1 MQDTNGHALIIGAG
15 IGGLTLAIALQREG
29 FQVSVFEKADEL
41 GDVGAGLTLAKN
53 ANLAYLHLGL
63 NEAITSFS
71 HIPNYGAIKDYNTGE
86 ELRRTKALRV
96 PVSKTAGSTDENQI
110 FSVRQVHRADMH
122 NLLVNEVRRVD
133 HQAIHLS
140 HTFTSLDQDG
150 ATVTAH
156 FDNGA
161 SATGDF
167 LIGCDGIRSTVRQ
180 TLFGQDEP
188 EFLNFVAW
196 RGLVPTKRLPE
207 GLIHPDTGMFEG
219 KHKSFVRYKLRQGE
233 LVNYVAFARREEWTE
248 DGWTVPSTVQE
259 VMAEFA
265 DATEEITIIIENTP
279 PEKCF
284 KWGLLG
290 REPLPE
296 WTVGRATLLG
306 DAAHPMLPFLGQG
319 AGMAIEDAII
329 LSRALVFSGDPSEG
343 YRRYEAARVERA
355 RWVTLGSRHA
365 ALKING
371 VIEKETQAAAV
382 YYDKVSEYDPVNTE
396 V

>member
-1 MQDTNGHALIIGAG
+1 MRATNGHVLIVGAG

-29 FQVSVFEKADEL
+29 FRVSIFERADEL
-41 GDVGAGLTLAKN
+41 AEVGAGLTLAKN
-53 ANLAYLHLGL
+53 ANLAYAHLGL
-63 NEAITSFS
+63 NEAITSIA
-71 HIPNYGAIKDYNTGE
+71 HVPNYGAIKDYKTGE
-86 ELRRTKALRV
+86 ELRRTEPIRE
-96 PVSKTAGSTDENQI
+96 PVNNTAGTKDQI

-133 HQAIHLS
+133 RHAIHLS
-140 HTFTSLDQDG
+140 HTFTSLEQDS

-156 FDNGA
+156 FGNGA
-161 SATGDF
+161 SSTGD
-167 LIGCDGIRSTVRQ
+167 LLVGCDGILSNVRQ
-180 TLFGQDEP
+180 TLFGKDEP

-196 RGLVPTKRLPE
+196 RGLVPTKSLTE
-207 GLIHPDTGMFEG
+207 GLVHPDTGMFQG
-219 KHKSFVRYKLRQGE
+219 NHKSFVRYKLRQGT

-248 DGWTVPSTVQE
+248 DGWTVHAPVDE

-265 DATEEITIIIENTP
+265 DATEEITNIIENTP

-329 LSRALVFSGDPSEG
+329 LSRVLASSDGPVEG
-343 YRRYEAARVERA
+343 YKRYEAARVERA
-355 RWVTLGSRHA
+355 KMVTLGSRHA
-365 ALKING
+365 ALRING
-371 VIEKETQAAAV
+371 VIDEKTAVAAT
-382 YYDKVSEYDPVNTE
+382 YYDEAEVSAYDPVNVE